1 MFSTPHPEVAGPL
14 TTESNEITLDPY
26 HNKLHTKIRRC
37 IVVRDMSSHCLCV
50 PVNTYG
56 GRDNYTAKPQD
67 RYQLFPAIGN
77 WDKSRIAKKEL
88 PLVVEASDVDVDY
101 NLASVDFTRILTVK
115 HYALVKKIG
124 RIDKL
129 GLPLLEECFRNALG
143 VPLELDD
150 TNVSQFC
157 LQIIIRLDL
166 KLQFSTLAQAA
177 DIVPQASFCV
187 YVLPNTPQ
195 VVWLNRRRSQGL

>member
-1 MFSTPHPEVAGPL
+1 MASRKFFKKGRVFSTPHPEVAGPS
-14 TTESNEITLDPY
+14 TTDSNEITLDPY

-56 GRDNYTAKPQD
+56 GRENHAPKPQD
-67 RYQLFPAIGN
+67 QRQLFPAVGN

-88 PLVVEASDVDVDY
+88 PLVVEGSGVDIDY
-101 NLASVDFTRILTVK
+101 NLASVDFTRILTIK

-143 VPLELDD
+143 MPLELDD
-150 TNVSQFC
+150 TNVSRFRV
-157 LQIIIRLDL
+157 QICNISRY
-166 KLQFSTLAQAA
+166 
-177 DIVPQASFCV
+177 QASF
-187 YVLPNTPQ
+187 LRLGT
-195 VVWLNRRRSQGL
+195 SS